1 MTTQHP
7 ASTPAGAETA
17 AAPPRPPM
25 LRSLARLVPYA
36 RPALPRL
43 IGGALV
49 ALAATVVSLMVPLV
63 IQWVID
69 GPISAGSREAVLWGV
84 GAVFALG
91 LLEALFIFL
100 RRALVLAPA
109 TEVDRLVRQAFFE
122 RLLRLPVA
130 FHDRWPG
137 GQLLSRMMQDI
148 GRVRRFLSF
157 GLIMLLVNLLT
168 IVIGIGLLFRWHW
181 VLGTLFLVCTVP
193 LWLASVRFNSRF
205 DTLSRLSQDQA
216 GDLATSVEESVHG
229 IRVLKA
235 FGRGGHAL
243 DAFARRAES
252 LRGTELRKA
261 RALGEIW
268 FWHEIVPVAAQAVCL
283 LAGVWLVVRGELSVG
298 ELFAFFTLAAALSWP
313 IGSLGFLFSMLID
326 TRTSVDRIFEVFGA
340 PITVRDPEHAVDP
353 GRITGRLR
361 FDRVTFRYPDMR
373 PEEPN
378 VIDGL
383 ELELEPGETLALVGA
398 TGCGK
403 TTLTTLPLRLFDV
416 TGGAVRLDGHDV
428 REMSLETLR
437 SHIGIAFEDPVLF
450 SASVR
455 ENVLLGREDL
465 EPGSDKAERV
475 LREALDVAHA
485 GFAYDLPRGLDTE
498 VGEEGLSLSGGQRQR
513 LALARVVAAQPA
525 VLVLDDPLSAL
536 DVDTETRVTAELRR
550 VLADTTVLVV
560 AHRPST
566 VALADRVAVMSRGRI
581 VAVGRHADL
590 LRTSAEYR
598 ALLSTLGDEDRGAR
612 SSRGRD
618 PGSEGASE
626 DRPSEGASEDRP
638 SEGASEDRPSEGQ
651 TGAGAVA

>member
-1 MTTQHP
+1 MTSPHS

-17 AAPPRPPM
+17 APPRLPM
-25 LRSLARLVPYA
+25 LRSLARLIPYA
-36 RPALPRL
+36 RPAMPRL
-43 IGGALV
+43 IGGAVV
-49 ALAATVVSLMVPLV
+49 ALAATLVSLMVPLV

-69 GPISAGSREAVLWGV
+69 GPISTGDRAVVLWGV

-91 LLEALFIFL
+91 LVEALFVFL

-181 VLGTLFLVCTVP
+181 LLGTLFLVCTVP
-193 LWLASVRFNSRF
+193 LWLASMRFNSRF
-205 DTLSRLSQDQA
+205 DSLSRLSQDQA

-243 DAFARRAES
+243 AAFTRRAES
-252 LRGTELRKA
+252 LRSTELRKA

-268 FWHEIVPVAAQAVCL
+268 FWHEIVPIAAQALCL
-283 LAGVWLVVRGELSVG
+283 FAGVWLVTRGELSVG
-298 ELFAFFTLAAALSWP
+298 QLFAFFTLAAALSWP

-326 TRTSVDRIFEVFGA
+326 TRTSVDRVFEVFDA
-340 PITVRDPEHAVDP
+340 RITVEDPAHPVDP
-353 GRITGRLR
+353 GHPTGRLR
-361 FDRVTFRYPDMR
+361 FDDVSFRYPDMGDGER
-373 PEEPN
+373 D
-378 VIDGL
+378 VIQGL
-383 ELELEPGETLALVGA
+383 DLELEPGETLALVGA

-403 TTLTTLPLRLFDV
+403 TTLTTLPSRLFDV
-416 TGGAVRLDGHDV
+416 TGGAVRLDGIDV
-428 REMSLETLR
+428 REMSLATLR
-437 SHIGIAFEDPVLF
+437 SHIGIAFADPVLF

-465 EPGSDKAERV
+465 EPGSEEAERV
-475 LREALDVAHA
+475 LREALEVAHA
-485 GFAYDLPRGLDTE
+485 GFAYDLPLGLDTE

-513 LALARVVAAQPA
+513 LALARVVAAKPA

-566 VALADRVAVMSRGRI
+566 VALADRVAVMSEGRI
-581 VAVGRHADL
+581 TRVGKHTEL

-598 ALLSTLGDEDRGAR
+598 ALLSTLGDDDRGGGAA
-612 SSRGRD
+612 G
-618 PGSEGASE
+618 GGASGGRKPGTE
-626 DRPSEGASEDRP
+626 DGSGE
-638 SEGASEDRPSEGQ
+638 
-651 TGAGAVA
+651 GAVA